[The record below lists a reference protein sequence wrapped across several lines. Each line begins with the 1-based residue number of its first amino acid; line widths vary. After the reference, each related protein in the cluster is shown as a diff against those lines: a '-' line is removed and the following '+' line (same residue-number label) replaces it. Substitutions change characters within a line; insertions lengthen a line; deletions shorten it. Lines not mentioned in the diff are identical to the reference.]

1 MVVSKN
7 GKYTLQTQPV
17 GVTNISQGA
26 LASVSQYRR
35 EILEN
40 EMNKSNTTSHFLKG
54 SSGLGNVTST
64 SRTRIEKTANFSS
77 GGGSTS
83 YRGPGDTGRQVPEV
97 YSPLWLNSN
106 LNMPRERATI
116 NAWCRTFFALN
127 PIVQNAISLHS
138 TYPISKLNIKCKNP
152 KVNAF
157 FENMIDELDLMN
169 ICVQIAQEYWT
180 LGEAFPYAEL
190 DESTA
195 KWSRIIIQN
204 PDYMV
209 VKRSVIAGEPL
220 ISLRPDENLRKIC
233 TGNSASDIQQR
244 MQLNPSVYEHVRRGE
259 NIPLSNFYVS
269 HIARKIAPY
278 ENRGT
283 GLPVCCFKQLM
294 LFDKLRE
301 CHSEDTEFLTKD
313 GWKTINDVMEI
324 SKEINPNPEYVNGIQ
339 LDDNGEIEGIYKL
352 KDGIE
357 VACFNP
363 ETECLEYHVPKEL
376 HMSQYE
382 GKMHHFIG
390 KKVDILV
397 SPNHKMYVK
406 EKHWKNGFSQPYKLV
421 KANDLNDNK
430 SYKFLSKVKWNG
442 KKIDNAIV
450 CGKNVP
456 IKLYMKVLGYIAS
469 EGWVYIN
476 ERNDRYDRSIGLSQL
491 TSSDCYQDM
500 VDSFSEFA
508 NIFDKKVSSYTKIC
522 GSGFSENSKKHI
534 WSGRIHGKDIAKFFI
549 NEIGNGIKAGS
560 FEKRLP
566 RWIFDLDS
574 ETLQI
579 LLDALVKGD
588 GTEGI
593 SKYGTNSKN
602 FRYSTVSKE
611 LADNVYELAYKC
623 GFVPNICITDSDKR
637 VKEYIV
643 MWSDTVYGNEPNFAA
658 WDRPPSGNG
667 GGAIMKKVD
676 YNGKVWCFETPTGLF
691 ITRRNGKITIQGNS
705 KFAQADNMVN
715 PLTLIKVG
723 GGADNYKPT
732 PEDLQMWRNVF
743 EECHDEE
750 TEVLTDRGFIK
761 FDEAIEISNLFE
773 SASDKVSKI
782 ISSPKK
788 GVKIAC
794 FNSDTEK
801 LEYHEPSESHVYDYN
816 GEMYHFSNT
825 KMDIKV
831 TPNHNMWV
839 QRKVFNSFEGKKEY
853 KWSKWE
859 KIPAKDMKFFDRRF
873 RSKIAWDGDD
883 EIKNVNVAGRDV
895 PVELYLEYLGY
906 VISEGCIYTDNKS
919 QHTVGICQ
927 TITRKYGKDNSEK
940 QQKMKNCVDL
950 FSKFIQKSYSD
961 RVVERQ
967 DCEKEVVWNGIFC
980 GKDLFNHFVNEVH
993 TNGNYKSKDKKIPR
1007 WALNLSPRLLK
1018 ILLKALV
1025 LGDGGTQSN
1034 NGIFYYTS
1042 SKHLADDVYEAA
1054 YKAGYVPTVFERNN
1068 KYTIQWSSTN
1078 IGEFPLVN
1086 KYSTDPRTKDK
1097 KEIVTKVNYQGKVWC
1112 FTVPTGLFITRR
1124 NGKITIQGNSQYDK
1138 DFKIFTHDG
1147 VSIEKIGSTNGIYD
1161 ISGDITQILK
1171 EIYVG
1176 LMAPSVIMDGGSDT
1190 TYTNGGV
1197 ALDVLRQR
1205 YMTFRNMLSS
1215 WLRRKIFAPISKLN
1229 DFYDLVDGEKVLI
1242 VPEVEWNHMSLF
1254 DMSDYINNLSGLLSG
1269 ETKKVSLQS
1278 MYKSLGLEYEDE
1290 MRKIRK
1296 ESIDEMI
1303 QLKEKESLARM
1314 SLNDLRSISDSDTI
1328 EEVTESPLPGEN
1340 PYGDPTQGGGGG
1352 GLGLPGGPGGGF
1364 DLGGPPGG
1372 GMGDL
1377 GGLPGGGD
1385 GMPSL

>member
-40 EMNKSNTTSHFLKG
+40 EINKNNTTSHFLKG

-220 ISLRPDENLRKIC
+220 ISLSPDENLRKIC

-244 MQLNPSVYEHVRRGE
+244 MQLNPRVYEHVRRGE

-357 VACFNP
+357 IACYNP

-406 EKHWKNGFSQPYKLV
+406 EKHWKNKFSQPYKLV

-456 IKLYMKVLGYIAS
+456 INLYMKVLGYIAS

-476 ERNDRYDRSIGLSQL
+476 ERNGRYDRSIGVSQL

-522 GSGFSENSKKHI
+522 GSGFSENSRKHI
-534 WSGRIHGKDIAKFFI
+534 WSGRIHGEDIAKFFI
-549 NEIGNGIKAGS
+549 NEIGNGVKAGS

-566 RWIFDLDS
+566 RWVFDLDS

-588 GTEGI
+588 GTEGV

-623 GFVPNICITDSDKR
+623 GFVPNICITDSDNR

-691 ITRRNGKITIQGNS
+691 ITRRNGKVTIQGNS
-705 KFAQADNMVN
+705 KFAQADNMIN

-723 GGADNYKPT
+723 GGADNYRPT

-743 EECHDEE
+743 EE
-750 TEVLTDRGFIK
+750 G
-761 FDEAIEISNLFE
+761 
-773 SASDKVSKI
+773 
-782 ISSPKK
+782 
-788 GVKIAC
+788 
-794 FNSDTEK
+794 
-801 LEYHEPSESHVYDYN
+801 
-816 GEMYHFSNT
+816 
-825 KMDIKV
+825 
-831 TPNHNMWV
+831 
-839 QRKVFNSFEGKKEY
+839 
-853 KWSKWE
+853 
-859 KIPAKDMKFFDRRF
+859 
-873 RSKIAWDGDD
+873 
-883 EIKNVNVAGRDV
+883 
-895 PVELYLEYLGY
+895 
-906 VISEGCIYTDNKS
+906 
-919 QHTVGICQ
+919 
-927 TITRKYGKDNSEK
+927 
-940 QQKMKNCVDL
+940 
-950 FSKFIQKSYSD
+950 
-961 RVVERQ
+961 
-967 DCEKEVVWNGIFC
+967 
-980 GKDLFNHFVNEVH
+980 
-993 TNGNYKSKDKKIPR
+993 
-1007 WALNLSPRLLK
+1007 
-1018 ILLKALV
+1018 
-1025 LGDGGTQSN
+1025 
-1034 NGIFYYTS
+1034 
-1042 SKHLADDVYEAA
+1042 
-1054 YKAGYVPTVFERNN
+1054 
-1068 KYTIQWSSTN
+1068 
-1078 IGEFPLVN
+1078 
-1086 KYSTDPRTKDK
+1086 
-1097 KEIVTKVNYQGKVWC
+1097 
-1112 FTVPTGLFITRR
+1112 
-1124 NGKITIQGNSQYDK
+1124 QYDK

-1147 VSIEKIGSTNGIYD
+1147 VTVEKIGSASGIYD

-1254 DMSDYINNLSGLLSG
+1254 DMSDYINNLSGLLTG

-1296 ESIDEMI
+1296 ENIDEMI
-1303 QLKEKESLARM
+1303 QLKEKESLSRM

-1377 GGLPGGGD
+1377 GGPPGGGG